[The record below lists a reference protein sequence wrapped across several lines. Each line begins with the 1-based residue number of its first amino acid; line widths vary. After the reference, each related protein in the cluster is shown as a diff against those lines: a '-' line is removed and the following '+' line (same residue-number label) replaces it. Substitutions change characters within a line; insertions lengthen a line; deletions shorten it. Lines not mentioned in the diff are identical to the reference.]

1 MERSPKLKELPS
13 SHVDGLESKWRGK
26 IAFKGSYVLEKM
38 RKFGAQD
45 KVCRETFAFL

>member
-1 MERSPKLKELPS
+1 MSMVWRVNGGEKLLLKA
-13 SHVDGLESKWRGK
+13 V
-26 IAFKGSYVLEKM
+26 YVLEKM